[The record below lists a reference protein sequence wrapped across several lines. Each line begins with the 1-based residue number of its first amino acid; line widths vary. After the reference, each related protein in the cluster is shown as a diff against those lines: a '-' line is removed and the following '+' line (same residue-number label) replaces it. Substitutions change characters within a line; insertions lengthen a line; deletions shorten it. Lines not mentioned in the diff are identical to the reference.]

1 MKTGIQILLTGAFVL
16 VAAISFGQTEPVKG
30 PQSQKK
36 ELIIK
41 GEGKNKQTEPAKK
54 QKVSP
59 KVYSKQIVKSR
70 QVKAVPA
77 KEK

>member
-1 MKTGIQILLTGAFVL
+1 MKTGIQILLTGAFVFIATL
-16 VAAISFGQTEPVKG
+16 SFGQTEPIKG
-30 PQSQKK
+30 TQSQKK

-41 GEGKNKQTEPAKK
+41 GEGKDKQTVPVKK

-59 KVYSKQIVKSR
+59 KVHTKQIVKAR
-70 QVKAVPA
+70 QVQTVPA

>member
-1 MKTGIQILLTGAFVL
+1 MKTGIQILLTGAIVL
-16 VAAISFGQTEPVKG
+16 VASASFGQNQQANGV
-30 PQSQKK
+30 QSQKK

-41 GEGKNKQTEPAKK
+41 GEGKNEQTVKTK
-54 QKVSP
+54 RQKISP

-70 QVKAVPA
+70 QVQAVPA